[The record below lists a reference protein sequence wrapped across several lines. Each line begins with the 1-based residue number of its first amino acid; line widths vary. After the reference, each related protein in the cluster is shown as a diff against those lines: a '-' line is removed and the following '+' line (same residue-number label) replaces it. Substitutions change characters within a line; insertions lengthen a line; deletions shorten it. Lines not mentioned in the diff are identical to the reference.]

1 MGGTDMSKAGDR
13 RRKRRHK
20 YMRELA
26 EQSPMQFKREWSK
39 RLESWEELAKI
50 RAARLGRFMGI
61 EVRPA
66 FELVDHAMRELQ
78 AIGDVAVELEGE
90 ATRQMLLGEC
100 TKAVAK
106 QVDPRLSRLGYDYSR
121 NR

>member
-1 MGGTDMSKAGDR
+1 MGKAGDR
-13 RRKRRHK
+13 RRKRRQR

-26 EQSPMQFKREWSK
+26 ERNPMEFKKEWSK
-39 RLESWEELAKI
+39 RLESWEELARI

-61 EVRPA
+61 EVLPA
-66 FELVDHAMRELQ
+66 FELVERAMRELQ
-78 AIGDVAVELEGE
+78 AIGAVAVELEGE

-100 TKAVAK
+100 TTAVAQ
-106 QVDPRLSRLGYDYSR
+106 QVDPRLSRLGCDYSQ